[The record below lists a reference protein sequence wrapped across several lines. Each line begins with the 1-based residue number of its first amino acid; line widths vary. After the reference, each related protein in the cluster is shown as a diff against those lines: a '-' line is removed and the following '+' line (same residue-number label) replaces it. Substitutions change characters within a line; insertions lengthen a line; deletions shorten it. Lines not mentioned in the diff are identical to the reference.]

1 MIKETWRIWAR
12 ALGPKASE
20 NNLEAD
26 QAALIRTG
34 IVLIYV
40 VTNIFII
47 ASVIH
52 HW

>member
-1 MIKETWRIWAR
+1 MIRQIWRVWAK

-26 QAALIRTG
+26 QAALVRTG
-34 IVLIYV
+34 IVAIYV
-40 VTNIFII
+40 ITCLFIV

>member
-1 MIKETWRIWAR
+1 MIKQIWRVWAK

-26 QAALIRTG
+26 QAALVRTG

-40 VTNIFII
+40 ITNMFII
-47 ASVIH
+47 ANVIH

>member
-1 MIKETWRIWAR
+1 MIRTIWRVWAK

-40 VTNIFII
+40 ITNMFII
-47 ASVIH
+47 ANVIR